1 MRCRLGC
8 ATLVAKKLRS
18 VAEKASDVWRKR
30 FGYSEI
36 KQLRIAKRYLVVRI
50 DKKMVDKKMM

>member
-1 MRCRLGC
+1 MGASLLC
-8 ATLVAKKLRS
+8 AEKLRG
-18 VAEKASDVWRKR
+18 VVPKASDARRKR

-50 DKKMVDKKMM
+50 DKKMGDKQMT

>member
-1 MRCRLGC
+1 MC
-8 ATLVAKKLRS
+8 ATLGAKKLRG
-18 VAEKASDVWRKR
+18 VVPKANDARRKR